1 MNWLFKLADKFGL
14 PSWLAALVGYLLF
27 VLAGIGFIY
36 GIYYN
41 GKLDE
46 RADWQAKEQ
55 REDLINI
62 AAFKQLA
69 QENKALTA
77 LSASRVE
84 AAKQVYQLELQHEK
98 ANFNRTLA
106 DVRSG
111 AKRLSVATKAV
122 PACNGGVSTA
132 ATSGPQNATE
142 TRAELSQE
150 AADNVVRFGSEI
162 DKIVIEGNY
171 AKDLYLNCEA
181 HVEALRAQN
190 AGTDL
195 TTEIQLKN

>member
-1 MNWLFKLADKFGL
+1 MSWIFKLADKFGL
-14 PSWLAALVGYLLF
+14 PSWLAGLVGYLLI

-46 RADWQAKEQ
+46 RADWQAAEA
-55 REDLINI
+55 I
-62 AAFKQLA
+62 ANANLQA
-69 QENKALTA
+69 QVKNLKAQNKALTA

-111 AKRLSVATKAV
+111 AKRLSIATKAV
-122 PACNGGVSTA
+122 PACNGGISIA
-132 ATSGPQNATE
+132 APSGPQPVTE

-150 AADNVVRFGSEI
+150 AADFIIRFGSEA
-162 DKIVIEGNY
+162 DQAVIEGNY

-181 HVEALRAQN
+181 HVEALRAKN